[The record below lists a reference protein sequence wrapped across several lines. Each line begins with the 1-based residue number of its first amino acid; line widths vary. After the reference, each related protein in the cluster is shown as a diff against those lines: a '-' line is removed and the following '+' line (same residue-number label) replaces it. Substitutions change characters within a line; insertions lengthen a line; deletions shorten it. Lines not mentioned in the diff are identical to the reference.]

1 MRSDSL
7 VVSLLKEVAVGSL
20 RDKNCTCSDSFDIE
34 VTGDRTSSSTCICGS
49 VVSVSSSGDRCAGG
63 VNSRAGSLNVG
74 CRERIRVA
82 FLVDMRFTVSMEGIL
97 IESVGDR
104 PVMMRGA
111 DGDSGDIGRLAESLN
126 GIAISISESLR
137 RS

>member
-7 VVSLLKEVAVGSL
+7 VVSLLKEVAVGSS
-20 RDKNCTCSDSFDIE
+20 RDRKCTCSDPFNIE
-34 VTGDRTSSSTCICGS
+34 VTGDRTSSSTCIRGS

-63 VNSRAGSLNVG
+63 VDSRTGSLNVG

-97 IESVGDR
+97 NESVSDR
-104 PVMMRGA
+104 PVTMRGA
-111 DGDSGDIGRLAESLN
+111 DDDSGDIGQFAESLN
-126 GIAISISESLR
+126 GIAISISGSLR